1 MKYFTVASVIE
12 GIATVLKGIFGILG
26 IQWWKLADLNPR
38 KKKEKKSVLLTL

>member
-38 KKKEKKSVLLTL
+38 KKKKKKNLFY